1 MKSHMADKQRWD
13 DLQAFLAIARS
24 GRLTA
29 AARSLGVEH
38 TTLSRRLTRLESSL
52 GTRLFDRRAVGYSL
66 TLEGELTLPRAEA
79 AERAAGAVWLGSI
92 ADGSDV
98 TGTVRVGTPEAFGTF
113 CLAERLGELAV
124 THPRLNIELVAMPRS
139 FSLSRREADVA
150 IGLSRPKLARLRAAR
165 LTDYELALYGSSAYL
180 DKARV
185 PARLD
190 DLPDHRMI
198 GYIDELVF
206 APELDYFAE
215 ALPGCKPTIKV
226 SNVLTQMAAV
236 QGGGGLCI
244 LPCFMADTNPGL
256 VRVLTDEVAI
266 TRSYWLLSHVDAT
279 ESRRIRVAIEFI
291 QSCVKRDLRRFLPRS
306 DTVPGR

>member
-1 MKSHMADKQRWD
+1 MADKQRWD

-24 GRLTA
+24 GRLTE

-38 TTLSRRLTRLESSL
+38 TTLGRRLTRLESSL
-52 GTRLFDRRAVGYSL
+52 GTRLFDRRPVGYSL
-66 TLEGELTLPRAEA
+66 TPEGELVLPRAEA
-79 AERAAGAVWLGSI
+79 AERAALSVWSGSI

-124 THPRLNIELVAMPRS
+124 SHPGLTIELVAMPRS
-139 FSLSRREADVA
+139 FSLSKREADVA

-165 LTDYELALYGSSAYL
+165 LTDYELALYGSVAYL
-180 DKARV
+180 DQAGV
-185 PARLD
+185 PARLN
-190 DLPDHRMI
+190 DLRDHRLI

-206 APELDYFAE
+206 APELDYFAA
-215 ALPGCKPTIKV
+215 ALPGCVPTIKI

-244 LPCFMADTNPGL
+244 LPCFMADTRPGL
-256 VRVLTDEVAI
+256 VRVLTDVVSI
-266 TRSYWLLSHVDAT
+266 TRSYWLLSHADT
-279 ESRRIRVAIEFI
+279 TDSRRIRVAVEFI
-291 QSCVKRDLRRFLPRS
+291 QACVKQDLRRFLPRPN
-306 DTVPGR
+306 DMTRR